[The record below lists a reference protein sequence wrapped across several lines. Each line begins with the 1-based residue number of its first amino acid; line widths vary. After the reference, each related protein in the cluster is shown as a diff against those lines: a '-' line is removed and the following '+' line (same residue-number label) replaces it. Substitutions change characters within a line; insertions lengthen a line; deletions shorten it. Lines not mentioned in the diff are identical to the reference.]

1 MSTNPLKSASF
12 GKLMFKWLNARRQR
26 QEVAA
31 KIYNDLVAHA
41 RSPAFY
47 LSYGVPDSE
56 LGRFE
61 MICLHCYLL
70 FRRLGKTDNA
80 GKELSQSVHDLMF
93 SDLDRTL
100 REQGIGDM
108 GIGKRIKALA
118 RNLYGRIDAY
128 EIGFTE
134 GSTELANALR
144 RNLYA
149 SADASDSEI
158 TAMITYIKDTMEFL
172 DGQQTPEIMS
182 GRVFFSEANS
192 DSEARA

>member
-1 MSTNPLKSASF
+1 
-12 GKLMFKWLNARRQR
+12 
-26 QEVAA
+26 
-31 KIYNDLVAHA
+31 
-41 RSPAFY
+41 
-47 LSYGVPDSE
+47 
-56 LGRFE
+56 

-93 SDLDRTL
+93 ADLDRTL

-108 GIGKRIKALA
+108 GIGKRVKALA

-128 EIGFTE
+128 ETGFTE
-134 GSTELANALR
+134 GPTGLANALR

-158 TAMITYIKDTMEFL
+158 TAMITYIKDTMEIL
-172 DGQQTPEIMS
+172 DGQQTPEIKS

-192 DSEARA
+192 DPEARA